1 MVCPLDWGLGHAA
14 RCVPIINALIDL
26 GHEVIIAADNA
37 PLSFLKATFP
47 QLQSVQLPGY
57 TIRYTTN
64 GCMNFKMLSQMPGF
78 LKSIKKEHQLLQ
90 TIIDEYQ
97 IELVISD
104 NRYGF
109 WTKKIP
115 TVFITHQLFIQ
126 ASLGKRW
133 LNKINHHFIQKFN
146 ECWVPDTENSTNL
159 SGNLSHT
166 KKLNVIPTFFIG
178 PLSRFSGK
186 KLSSEQKYDAFVV
199 ISGPEP
205 QRTVFESLVAKQAEK
220 KALKLVL
227 VRGLPSENKIPA
239 YLQSENL
246 EVYNHLPTELFLE
259 KIRKSNLVISR
270 AGYSTIMDLA
280 VLGKKAVLIPTP
292 GQTEQEYLAN
302 YHFEKQ
308 HFFTQNQQEF
318 DLEEAIKKAT
328 NFSGIQMQHQFELR
342 KFLEERI
349 LALKTR

>member
-1 MVCPLDWGLGHAA
+1 MICPLDWGLGHAA

-57 TIRYTTN
+57 TIRYSSN
-64 GCMNFKMLSQMPGF
+64 GRMNFKMLSQMPGF

-90 TIIDEYQ
+90 TIIDEYR
-97 IELVISD
+97 IDLVVSD
-104 NRYGF
+104 NRYGL

-126 ASLGKRW
+126 VPLGKRW

-146 ECWVPDTENSTNL
+146 ECWVPDTENEANL

-166 KKLNVIPTFFIG
+166 KKLNVLPTFFIG
-178 PLSRFSGK
+178 LLSRFSGK
-186 KLSSEQKYDAFVV
+186 ELSSEQKYDAIVV

-205 QRTVFESLVAKQAEK
+205 QRTVFESLVVKQAEK
-220 KALKLVL
+220 TALKLVV

-239 YLQSENL
+239 YLQSENIEL
-246 EVYNHLPTELFLE
+246 YNHLPTELFLE
-259 KIRKSNLVISR
+259 KIGKSNLVISR

-280 VLGKKAVLIPTP
+280 VLGKKAVLVPTP
-292 GQTEQEYLAN
+292 GQTEQEYLAR

-308 HFFTQNQQEF
+308 HYFTQTQQEF
-318 DLEEAIKKAT
+318 DIEEAINKAT
-328 NFSGIQMQHQFELR
+328 NFTGIQIQHQFDLSR
-342 KFLEERI
+342 FLEERI
-349 LALKTR
+349 LVLKGR

>member
-1 MVCPLDWGLGHAA
+1 
-14 RCVPIINALIDL
+14 
-26 GHEVIIAADNA
+26 
-37 PLSFLKATFP
+37 
-47 QLQSVQLPGY
+47 
-57 TIRYTTN
+57 
-64 GCMNFKMLSQMPGF
+64 MNFKILSQMPGF
-78 LKSIKKEHQLLQ
+78 FKSIKKEHQLLQ
-90 TIIDEYQ
+90 TIIDEHQ

-104 NRYGF
+104 NRYGL

-126 ASLGKRW
+126 ASLGKRG

-146 ECWVPDTENSTNL
+146 ECWVPDTENEANL

-186 KLSSEQKYDAFVV
+186 ELSLEQKYDAFVV

-220 KALKLVL
+220 TALKLVV
-227 VRGLPSENKIPA
+227 VRGLPSENTIPA

-246 EVYNHLPTELFLE
+246 EVYNHLSTELFLE
-259 KIRKSNLVISR
+259 KIGKSNLVISR

-280 VLGKKAVLIPTP
+280 VLGKKAVLVPTP
-292 GQTEQEYLAN
+292 GQTEQEYLAT
-302 YHFEKQ
+302 YHFEMQ
-308 HFFTQNQQEF
+308 HFFTQIQQEF
-318 DLEEAIKKAT
+318 DLEEAIDKAT
-328 NFSGIQMQHQFELR
+328 KFTGIQIQHQFDLSS
-342 KFLEERI
+342 FLEERI
-349 LALKTR
+349 FSMKKYKC